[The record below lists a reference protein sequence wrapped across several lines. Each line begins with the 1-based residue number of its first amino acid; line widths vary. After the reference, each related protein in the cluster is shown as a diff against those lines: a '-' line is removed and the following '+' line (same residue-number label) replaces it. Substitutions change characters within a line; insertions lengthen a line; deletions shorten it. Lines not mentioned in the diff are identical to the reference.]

1 MKIESLWTYP
11 VKSCAGIQQQKVEI
25 EKGGIRWDRNWMIVD
40 EEGQFLTQRQ
50 LPKMAQIQT
59 SLTDTSLILRIDNY
73 AFEVPFEKDHHEKRK
88 VKVWKSEVEAWL
100 EDPLIDRQ
108 LSEFLGRPA
117 QLVRS
122 LKSERQHKIH
132 FADSRPIQLANLDS
146 LKALNDELS
155 EPITIERFRPNIVVS
170 GLGAWGEEA
179 LTTFKLG
186 PVELEFSKP
195 CIRCNIINV
204 DPSTGLR
211 KSSEP
216 LEKLKKIHAIDAK
229 PAFGVLLLPKNI
241 GFLVQSY

>member
-40 EEGQFLTQRQ
+40 SNGQFLTQRQ
-50 LPKMAQIQT
+50 LPQMAQIQT
-59 SLTDTSLILRIDNY
+59 SLTDQSLILRIDNY
-73 AFEVPFEKDHHEKRK
+73 VFEVPFEKVHQEKRK
-88 VKVWKSEVEAWL
+88 VKVWKSEVEAWI

-108 LSEFLGRPA
+108 LSEFLGRTA

-122 LKSERQHKIH
+122 PKSQRQHQIH

-146 LKALNDELS
+146 LKALNQELS
-155 EPITIERFRPNIVVS
+155 EPIGIERFRANIVVS

-179 LTTFKLG
+179 LQNFKLG
-186 PVELEFSKP
+186 PIELEFSKP
-195 CIRCNIINV
+195 CIRCSIINV

-216 LEKLKKIHAIDAK
+216 LEILKKTHAIDGK
-229 PAFGVLLLPKNI
+229 PAFGVLLLPKNTGI
-241 GFLVQSY
+241 LTQI